1 MLLTVYHSVQK
12 YLNKLPVGT
21 KYLIPCGT
29 KSKFWVLFTS
39 ISSEIFMSKTNKVV
53 VVTGCSSGFGEGAV
67 KAFADK
73 GYRVWGTLRDAQG
86 RNAGKKAALEAYSSQ
101 VSVID
106 MDVTDDASV
115 AAAFAH
121 IHAQG
126 PVDVL
131 INNAGIMNLGITEA
145 FSIAQAKEQMETN
158 YYGAIRTMQAVLPA
172 MRAAKSGLI
181 INTSSLV
188 GQISPPFFS
197 TYSAT
202 KHALEGYAQGL
213 RYEVSPFG
221 IDVAI
226 VQPGPFGTGLLTSGQ
241 SPAHSD
247 VLASYGDL
255 AGVPNAIGE
264 HFAAFLQ
271 SEQAPKPQLVVDA
284 YVALADMPAG
294 QRPTRTV
301 VGITWGVDEM
311 NAAKQPI
318 QDSVLKEMQL
328 EGVLGGTDV

>member
-1 MLLTVYHSVQK
+1 MNS
-12 YLNKLPVGT
+12 PD
-21 KYLIPCGT
+21 
-29 KSKFWVLFTS
+29 
-39 ISSEIFMSKTNKVV
+39 KVV
-53 VVTGCSSGFGEGAV
+53 VITGCSSGFGAGAV
-67 KAFADK
+67 KTFADK
-73 GYRVWGTLRDAQG
+73 GYRVWGTLRDAAG
-86 RNAGKKAALEAYSSQ
+86 RNAAKKAALQAHSSK

-115 AAAFAH
+115 TAAFAL
-121 IHAQG
+121 IEAQG

-131 INNAGIMNLGITEA
+131 INNAGVMYLGITEA
-145 FSIAQAKEQMETN
+145 FSIDQAKEQMETN
-158 YYGAIRTMQAVLPA
+158 YFGAIRTMQAVLPA

-202 KHALEGYAQGL
+202 KHALEGYVQGL

-226 VQPGPFGTGLLTSGQ
+226 VQPGPFGTGLLAGGQ
-241 SPAHSD
+241 APARAD

-255 AGVPNAIGE
+255 AGVPDAMGQ

-271 SEQAPKPQLVVDA
+271 SDEAPKPQLVVDA
-284 YVALADMPAG
+284 YLALAEMPAG
-294 QRPTRTV
+294 KRPTRTV
-301 VGITWGVDEM
+301 VGITWGVDAM

-318 QDSVLKEMQL
+318 QDRVLKEMQL
-328 EGVLGGTDV
+328 DGVLGGMDA